1 MPEIRFKKQHLGQW
15 RRDDGETK
23 THVNWETMFLEIS
36 KLIEDGWKANVDGVT
51 HIRVITVVKE
61 QSHGVFPG
69 SEGKKNQGREAS

>member
-1 MPEIRFKKQHLGQW
+1 MTEIRFKKQHLGQW

-51 HIRVITVVKE
+51 HIRTITVVKE
-61 QSHGVFPG
+61 
-69 SEGKKNQGREAS
+69 